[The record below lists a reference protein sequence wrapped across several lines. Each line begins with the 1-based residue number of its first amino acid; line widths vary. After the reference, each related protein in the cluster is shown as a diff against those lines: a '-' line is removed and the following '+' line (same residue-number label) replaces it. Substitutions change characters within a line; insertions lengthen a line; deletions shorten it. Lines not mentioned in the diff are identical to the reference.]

1 MAMTASA
8 GTSSAGTDPE
18 ARPGAIEALL
28 GQDLFHADQAML
40 HMGPILRHLLQNDD
54 RSIFSDE
61 IIARVR
67 GMLADVARQLVQA
80 MGEAAGHADA
90 AAWAR
95 EAGPGL
101 AEMLAARQPLLHHL
115 HMLAVEWQLTEKL
128 QGRLA
133 IDPVLTPLLQDVI
146 ASPDPDLAARG
157 MNLLAAQA
165 RFGQQVRRMQI
176 PLAELPTRLHEIA
189 LAAMQDY
196 VGEDAAG
203 KAAAEMSE
211 ITLRQR
217 RSVAASRV
225 DLLDHIVSALGS
237 ERSATL
243 QFDHAGVALFLSGL
257 AANAGIARET
267 AIMCTTESQMPRLAL
282 SLVAAHVQREGVVA
296 TFSAL
301 HPDIA
306 VPAGIERLDPA
317 RAAVL
322 LASTPT
328 DAQD

>member
-8 GTSSAGTDPE
+8 GTNSAGADPE
-18 ARPGAIEALL
+18 AIEGLMRR
-28 GQDLFHADQAML
+28 DLFHADQAML

-61 IIARVR
+61 VIARVR

-101 AEMLAARQPLLHHL
+101 AEMLAASQPLLHHL
-115 HMLAVEWQLTEKL
+115 HMLAVEWHLTERL

-133 IDPVLTPLLQDVI
+133 IDPVLTPLLQDII

-176 PLAELPTRLHEIA
+176 PLIELPTHLHEIA
-189 LAAMQDY
+189 LATMRGY
-196 VGEDAAG
+196 VGGDAAG
-203 KAAAEMSE
+203 EAAAQQSE

-217 RSVAASRV
+217 RAVAASRL
-225 DLLDHIVSALGS
+225 DLLEHVITTLGPD
-237 ERSATL
+237 RSAAL
-243 QFDHAGVALFLSGL
+243 KLDHAGVALFLSAL
-257 AANAGIARET
+257 AASSGLGRGT
-267 AIMCTTESQMPRLAL
+267 AIMSTTESQMPRLAL
-282 SLVAAHVQREGVVA
+282 SLVAANVRREGVVA

-306 VPAGIERLDPA
+306 VPAGIEKLDPA
-317 RAAVL
+317 HATTL
-322 LASTPT
+322 LANAPT
-328 DAQD
+328 DFRA

>member
-8 GTSSAGTDPE
+8 GTTTAGTDPE
-18 ARPGAIEALL
+18 TIEGLL
-28 GQDLFHADQAML
+28 RQDLFHADQAML

-101 AEMLAARQPLLHHL
+101 AEMLAARQPLLYHL

-128 QGRLA
+128 HGSLG

-146 ASPDPDLAARG
+146 ASADPDLAARG

-176 PLAELPTRLHEIA
+176 PLAELPTSLHEIA
-189 LAAMQDY
+189 LATMQTY

-217 RSVAASRV
+217 RAVAASRL
-225 DLLDHIVSALGS
+225 DLLNHIISVLGPD
-237 ERSATL
+237 RSAML
-243 QFDHAGVALFLSGL
+243 KLDHAGAALFLSGL
-257 AANAGIARET
+257 AANAGLARET

-282 SLVAAHVQREGVVA
+282 SLVAANVRREGVVA

-306 VPAGIERLDPA
+306 VPAGIKLLDPA
-317 RAAVL
+317 RATAL
-322 LASTPT
+322 LADTPM
-328 DAQD
+328 DMQA